1 MSSQSWKYNFHYTTL
16 SDIKTCTLMATNNKV
31 QPILNME
38 SNEIQTINAQDS
50 VEEATVISPRKGS
63 S

>member
-1 MSSQSWKYNFHYTTL
+1 
-16 SDIKTCTLMATNNKV
+16 MATNNKV